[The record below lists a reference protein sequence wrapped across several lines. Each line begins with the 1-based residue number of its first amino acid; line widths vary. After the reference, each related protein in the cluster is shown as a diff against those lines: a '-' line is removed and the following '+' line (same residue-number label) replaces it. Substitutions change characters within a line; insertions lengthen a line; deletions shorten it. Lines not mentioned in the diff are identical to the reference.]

1 MKVNFGEIIP
11 ISTVD
16 WHGKASVV
24 LFLRSCPYRCPYCQN
39 YEILTGSD
47 MVDTKELENK
57 IDSSSLFVSSVVFSG
72 GEPLVQKK
80 AVMHLAAYA
89 KKKGLL
95 VGIHT
100 NGYYPEV
107 VDELIDGRLVDKFFI
122 DVKAPL
128 DDPVMYGK
136 AIGFGD
142 DAIVPDPAE
151 VVEKVKQTISI
162 VTDREVEYELRTTAI
177 RGFVGDPDDI
187 AAIASS
193 IVPYISI
200 SNVPYVIQQGQPA
213 HSMREDLR
221 DITPFSRDEM
231 LELARRAHEFVDNV
245 WVRTKEGGNEQ
256 VNFESI

>member
-24 LFLRSCPYRCPYCQN
+24 LFLRNCPYRCPYCQN

-47 MVDTKELENK
+47 MLEAKELEAK

-89 KKKGLL
+89 KKKKLL

-107 VDELIDGRLVDKFFI
+107 VEELIDGSLVDKFFI

-128 DDPVMYGK
+128 DDPDMYGK
-136 AIGFGD
+136 AIGYGD
-142 DAIVPDPAE
+142 DPVVPDPSE
-151 VVEKVKQTISI
+151 VVEKVNRTIAI
-162 VTDREVEYELRTTAI
+162 VTDRKMEYELRTTAI

-193 IVPYISI
+193 IVPYVSV
-200 SNVPYVIQQGQPA
+200 SDAPYVIQQGLPA

-221 DITPFSRDEM
+221 DIVPFSREEM
-231 LELARRAHEFVDNV
+231 LELAGRAHEFVDNV
-245 WVRTKEGGNEQ
+245 WIRTKEGGNEQ
-256 VNFESI
+256 VNFE

>member
-24 LFLRSCPYRCPYCQN
+24 LFLRSCPFRCPYCQN

-47 MVDTKELENK
+47 MLDAKELEAK
-57 IDSSSLFVSSVVFSG
+57 IDSSSPFVSSVVFSG

-100 NGYYPEV
+100 NGYYPDV
-107 VDELIDGRLVDKFFI
+107 VDELIDSGLADKFFI

-136 AIGFGD
+136 AIGYGD
-142 DAIVPDPAE
+142 DPVVPEPED
-151 VVEKVKQTISI
+151 VVEKVKRTISI

-187 AAIASS
+187 AAIARS
-193 IVPYISI
+193 IVPYVSV
-200 SNVPYVIQQGQPA
+200 SNAPYVIQQGQPA
-213 HSMREDLR
+213 HSMRDSLR
-221 DITPFSRDEM
+221 DILPFSRDEM
-231 LELARRAHEFVDNV
+231 LELAGRAHEFVDNV
-245 WVRTKEGGNEQ
+245 WIRTKEGGNEL
-256 VNFESI
+256 VNFE

>member
-47 MVDTKELENK
+47 MLDAKELEKK
-57 IDSSSLFVSSVVFSG
+57 IDSSSPFVSSVVFSG
-72 GEPLVQKK
+72 GEPLVQTN
-80 AVMHLAAYA
+80 AVIHLAAYA
-89 KKKGLL
+89 KKKKLL

-107 VDELIDGRLVDKFFI
+107 VEELIDGGLVDKFFI
-122 DVKAPL
+122 DVKGPL
-128 DDPVMYGK
+128 DDPEMYGK
-136 AIGFGD
+136 AIGYGD
-142 DAIVPDPAE
+142 DPVVPDPAD

-177 RGFVGDPDDI
+177 RGFVGGPDDI
-187 AAIASS
+187 AAIARS
-193 IVPYISI
+193 IVPYVSL
-200 SNVPYVIQQGQPA
+200 SNATYVIQQGQPA
-213 HSMREDLR
+213 HSMRGDLR
-221 DITPFSRDEM
+221 EITLFSREEM
-231 LELARRAHEFVDNV
+231 LELAGRAHEFVDNV
-245 WVRTKEGGNEQ
+245 WIRTKEGGNEQ
-256 VNFESI
+256 VNFE